1 MNTINQL
8 LICTILTG
16 FMLILVGCADQL
28 PPEPELIVTPEEKT
42 LLEEIEGAG
51 GEVDRDED
59 DNITMITLSTGG
71 DDSNVTDAWIDKNIG
86 SIKKQFKLEVLN
98 LGGSQVTKKRLET
111 LKKEL
116 PKVEVTFD

>member
-1 MNTINQL
+1 
-8 LICTILTG
+8 
-16 FMLILVGCADQL
+16 MLILVGCADQL